1 MNVKAIAKFALPLG
15 ILAATTV
22 TVMIILGNPPEANFS
37 APKAAARIMVEVQK
51 IERQPYTV
59 AIDSYGTVRPRTQ
72 SSLTSQVSGQI
83 TYISDNF
90 REGGFFDEG
99 EVMVR
104 VDPRDYRAEVKVAE
118 ADLILAQQTLS
129 EESARAEQAKADW
142 QRLGKKGK
150 PNDLVLRIPQLQ
162 AAKASVLSAEAKL
175 GIAKLAL
182 ERTEIKAPFS
192 GRILDKYVDIGQVV
206 SANTSLADIYA
217 TDFVEVRLPI
227 KNSDL
232 SLLNLPQEANRQPP
246 STAPTQVLL
255 FSDLIGQQQWSGTL
269 VRTEGAIDSDTQQLY
284 GVAQID
290 KPFDLAPPLIKIGQY
305 VNASIIGRTLP
316 DAIKIPNSAIYQG
329 TFVYIEKDGLLQRR
343 NVRTLWKNDEDAL
356 IAEGLEEGENIVLS
370 PLGNV
375 VSGTP
380 VKVAGRDETAQ
391 TEGQAQ

>member
-15 ILAATTV
+15 IVAATAV
-22 TVMIILGNPPEANFS
+22 TVMLILNNPPEAKFS
-37 APKAAARIMVEVQK
+37 PPKTPARILVEVQK

-72 SSLTSQVSGQI
+72 TSLTSQVSGQI
-83 TYISDNF
+83 TYISENF
-90 REGGFFDEG
+90 REGGFFEKG
-99 EVMVR
+99 EIMVR

-129 EESARAEQAKADW
+129 EESARADQAKADW

-162 AAKASVLSAEAKL
+162 AAKASMLSAEAKL

-192 GRILDKYVDIGQVV
+192 GRILGKHVDIGQVV

-232 SLLNLPQEANRQPP
+232 PLLNLPQEANRQAP
-246 STAPTQVLL
+246 AAIPTQVL
-255 FSDLIGQQQWSGTL
+255 FYSDLIGDQQWSGIL

-290 KPFDLAPPLIKIGQY
+290 KPFDLTPPLIKIGQY
-305 VNASIIGRTLP
+305 VNANIIGRTLP

-380 VKVAGRDETAQ
+380 VKVAGRDEPTKAEGAAQ
-391 TEGQAQ
+391 

>member
-1 MNVKAIAKFALPLG
+1 M
-15 ILAATTV
+15 
-22 TVMIILGNPPEANFS
+22 
-37 APKAAARIMVEVQK
+37 AR
-51 IERQPYTV
+51 
-59 AIDSYGTVRPRTQ
+59 
-72 SSLTSQVSGQI
+72 SGQI
-83 TYISDNF
+83 TYISENF
-90 REGGFFDEG
+90 REGGFFEKG
-99 EVMVR
+99 EIMVR

-129 EESARAEQAKADW
+129 EESARADQAKADW

-162 AAKASVLSAEAKL
+162 AAKASMLSAEAKL

-192 GRILDKYVDIGQVV
+192 GRILGKHVDIGQVV

-232 SLLNLPQEANRQPP
+232 PLLNLPQEANRQAP
-246 STAPTQVLL
+246 SATPTQVL
-255 FSDLIGQQQWSGTL
+255 FYSDLIGDQQWSGIL

-290 KPFDLAPPLIKIGQY
+290 KPFDLTPPLIKIGQY

-380 VKVAGRDETAQ
+380 VKVAGRDEPTKAEGAAQ
-391 TEGQAQ
+391 

>member
-15 ILAATTV
+15 IVAATAV
-22 TVMIILGNPPEANFS
+22 TVMLILNNPPEAKFS
-37 APKAAARIMVEVQK
+37 PPKTAARILVEVQK

-72 SSLTSQVSGQI
+72 TSLTSQVSGQI
-83 TYISDNF
+83 TYISENF
-90 REGGFFDEG
+90 REGGFFEKG
-99 EVMVR
+99 EIMVR

-129 EESARAEQAKADW
+129 EESARADQAKADW

-162 AAKASVLSAEAKL
+162 AAKASMLSAEAKL

-192 GRILDKYVDIGQVV
+192 GRILGKHVDIGQVV

-232 SLLNLPQEANRQPP
+232 PLLNLPQEANRQAPAA
-246 STAPTQVLL
+246 TPTQVL
-255 FSDLIGQQQWSGTL
+255 FYSDLIGDQQWSGIL

-290 KPFDLAPPLIKIGQY
+290 KPFDLTPPLIKIGQY

-380 VKVAGRDETAQ
+380 VKVAGRDEPTKAEGAAQ
-391 TEGQAQ
+391 